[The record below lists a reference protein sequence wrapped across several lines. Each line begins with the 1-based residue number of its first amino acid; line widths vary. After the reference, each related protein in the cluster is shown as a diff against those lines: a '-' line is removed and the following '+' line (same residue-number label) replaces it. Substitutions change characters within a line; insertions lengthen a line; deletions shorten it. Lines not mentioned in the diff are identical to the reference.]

1 MEPDP
6 DEHLHPGEED
16 LAWTE
21 ERANTFKDVKPRGQY
36 SLISDAARSV
46 ISTEKQ
52 CAFFCGGKKCKYCI
66 GKGWKKEEMVIPG
79 LYSQWVTDK
88 ILATARPTNDG
99 LQRYDQLKEFKKQG
113 IQSILNL
120 QTQGEHAD
128 CGPNKLDPSGF
139 SYNPQAFMDEKI
151 FFYNYGWPDY
161 GVASLSKILDMVK
174 VMQFSLSE
182 GKIAV
187 HCHAGR
193 GRTGVI
199 IACYLIFT
207 NRMDW
212 REAIHYVREK
222 RPGSIQTR
230 AQIEVIEDFEKY
242 LQPFRIVFA
251 SRRITDEPNQW
262 KKDSHEFSLQ
272 QFLNRQRQIL
282 HGYEARKLKY
292 LPKVVYTVCE
302 RLLELAQRGKA
313 LTRLHSQICST
324 SRVQSESSIHAISSN
339 TSLTHFTSN
348 VQSEP
353 SMTSISSSFSETI
366 STSSLQSEPS
376 TISISSSFSETIST
390 SSIQSEL
397 SSLSVSNT
405 TSQTLSTSSIQ
416 SELNTLSVSSTPSQ
430 TLSTDS
436 LQSEPSA
443 ISASSTAKGIHK
455 NKSDESLFDLNST
468 LRSPSLALLRN
479 KLRSISME
487 DLQNDQF
494 KDVLDEADNKSS
506 ASSGGDIVGPVI
518 SKESIDGQDKHSVDN
533 KFHDNLHLSSHKS
546 CDNLSLASLKSSD
559 NLSLASL
566 KSSDNLSIASDSSS
580 SRRKKKKNVLRSKK
594 LEIDKSETDSVRQ
607 LSNRFDNERLP
618 MSTNNNNAS
627 SSVEKVVLGLVH
639 EVSQSALGRAKQ
651 FETALNESDSAW
663 NQIIEETDPQ
673 VLATILWDWLDQ
685 LKEPVLRVQDL
696 KLILNFYDDPNTG
709 LLKLEKGTSCMIQ
722 YFVNV
727 FSRLRTNEDK
737 LRIALYEKIL
747 SHLTH
752 QWVDFDSIQTI
763 MDGGVV
769 TTRNLPVEEKDHWSN
784 MRPEHA
790 EKLFIFFLT
799 LMESSERRK

>member
-1 MEPDP
+1 MLVMEPDP

-21 ERANTFKDVKPRGQY
+21 ERANLFKDVKPRGQY

-66 GKGWKKEEMVIPG
+66 GKGWKEEEMVIPG
-79 LYSQWVTDK
+79 LYSHWVTDK
-88 ILATARPTNDG
+88 ILAMARPTNDG
-99 LQRYDQLKEFKKQG
+99 LQKYDQLKEFKKQG

-120 QTQGEHAD
+120 QTPGEHAD

-207 NRMDW
+207 NRMNW
-212 REAIHYVREK
+212 RDAIHYVREK
-222 RPGSIQTR
+222 RAGSIQTR

-251 SRRITDEPNQW
+251 SRHILDEPNHR
-262 KKDSHEFSLQ
+262 KKGSHEFSLQ
-272 QFLNRQRQIL
+272 QFLNRQKQIL

-324 SRVQSESSIHAISSN
+324 SSD
-339 TSLTHFTSN
+339 
-348 VQSEP
+348 QSEP
-353 SMTSISSSFSETI
+353 SILSISNNPSQTH
-366 STSSLQSEPS
+366 STPNVQLEPS
-376 TISISSSFSETIST
+376 KISVSSSI
-390 SSIQSEL
+390 
-397 SSLSVSNT
+397 
-405 TSQTLSTSSIQ
+405 SQTLSTSSAQ
-416 SELNTLSVSSTPSQ
+416 SEPSTLSVSSTPSQ
-430 TLSTDS
+430 TPSTAS
-436 LQSEPSA
+436 VQSEPSA
-443 ISASSTAKGIHK
+443 ISVSSTSRKIHK
-455 NKSDESLFDLNST
+455 NASEESLFDLNST
-468 LRSPSLALLRN
+468 FRSPSLALLRN

-487 DLQNDQF
+487 DLHNEQF
-494 KDVLDEADNKSS
+494 KDVLDELDNKSS
-506 ASSGGDIVGPVI
+506 NSGGDVVNPVI
-518 SKESIDGQDKHSVDN
+518 SKKSIANDGHDNYHIDN
-533 KFHDNLHLSSHKS
+533 KFN
-546 CDNLSLASLKSSD
+546 DNLSLASQKSSD
-559 NLSLASL
+559 I
-566 KSSDNLSIASDSSS
+566 LSIASDKSSASSS

-594 LEIDKSETDSVRQ
+594 LELDESDNVSQ
-607 LSNRFDNERLP
+607 LSDRFDDERLW
-618 MSTNNNNAS
+618 MSANNNNGS
-627 SSVEKVVLGLVH
+627 SSVERIVIGLVH
-639 EVSQSALGRAKQ
+639 EVSHSALEKAKQ
-651 FETALNESDSAW
+651 CETALNESDGAW
-663 NQIIEETDPQ
+663 SQIIEETDPQ

-696 KLILNFYDDPNTG
+696 KLILHLYHDPNTG
-709 LLKLEKGTSCMIQ
+709 LLKLEKGTSCMMQ
-722 YFVNV
+722 YFANV
-727 FSRLRTNEDK
+727 FSRLEPTEDELK
-737 LRIALYEKIL
+737 IALYEKIL

-752 QWVDFDSIQTI
+752 QWVVYDCVQAVMDSGT
-763 MDGGVV
+763 M
-769 TTRNLPVEEKDHWSN
+769 TPRNLPVEEKDHWSD
-784 MRPEHA
+784 MKQEQA
-790 EKLFIFFLT
+790 QKLFSFFLT
-799 LMESSERRK
+799 LMESTDRRK